1 MFAPYI
7 PTIAILIF
15 LSFIGLMFF
24 TKEDKNRTYIKLIL
38 LVYPLMATYILPGGI
53 GINNFDL
60 ISVVF
65 FVAFYKRKKNENF
78 NYYNFILFCILLI
91 TSIIGCAMAE
101 NITTETFRSFF
112 ELFAI
117 FIFSKILLE
126 ECLYEPSFFYE
137 VIDCLKITVIV
148 SLCFLAGQFIF
159 GMTFTINRELN
170 VNVFQDNLLRY
181 PGFFQDP
188 QKFGQFLAASSFLFL
203 IKKPD
208 EEKLPT
214 KNYVLL
220 LFTLIALLYTG
231 GRAASGGWVL
241 GFALIVMFGNSKLK
255 LYSILLASIMVLVI
269 FYFKDNF
276 ALFNRGDNL
285 SDSYDWRH
293 AIWMDAI
300 GIVKNNFFFG
310 IGSGNYANY
319 VSIHNPN
326 QSFIVNN
333 QVINYDQPESGYL
346 KLLTEYGII
355 GFISIFLLII
365 TPMINSFVTYLK
377 TKDTTLLLLIS
388 PVICWMV
395 SYYTV
400 YSFGDIRIQII
411 IVTITCMSIAYCR
424 QIKNPELLH
433 ED

>member
-1 MFAPYI
+1 M
-7 PTIAILIF
+7 
-15 LSFIGLMFF
+15 
-24 TKEDKNRTYIKLIL
+24 
-38 LVYPLMATYILPGGI
+38 
-53 GINNFDL
+53 
-60 ISVVF
+60 
-65 FVAFYKRKKNENF
+65 
-78 NYYNFILFCILLI
+78 
-91 TSIIGCAMAE
+91 
-101 NITTETFRSFF
+101 
-112 ELFAI
+112 
-117 FIFSKILLE
+117 
-126 ECLYEPSFFYE
+126 
-137 VIDCLKITVIV
+137 
-148 SLCFLAGQFIF
+148 Q
-159 GMTFTINRELN
+159 
-170 VNVFQDNLLRY
+170 
-181 PGFFQDP
+181 
-188 QKFGQFLAASSFLFL
+188 
-203 IKKPD
+203 
-208 EEKLPT
+208 T

-285 SDSYDWRH
+285 SDSYAWRN

>member
-1 MFAPYI
+1 
-7 PTIAILIF
+7 
-15 LSFIGLMFF
+15 
-24 TKEDKNRTYIKLIL
+24 
-38 LVYPLMATYILPGGI
+38 
-53 GINNFDL
+53 
-60 ISVVF
+60 
-65 FVAFYKRKKNENF
+65 
-78 NYYNFILFCILLI
+78 
-91 TSIIGCAMAE
+91 
-101 NITTETFRSFF
+101 
-112 ELFAI
+112 
-117 FIFSKILLE
+117 
-126 ECLYEPSFFYE
+126 
-137 VIDCLKITVIV
+137 
-148 SLCFLAGQFIF
+148 
-159 GMTFTINRELN
+159 
-170 VNVFQDNLLRY
+170 
-181 PGFFQDP
+181 
-188 QKFGQFLAASSFLFL
+188 
-203 IKKPD
+203 
-208 EEKLPT
+208 
-214 KNYVLL
+214 
-220 LFTLIALLYTG
+220 
-231 GRAASGGWVL
+231 
-241 GFALIVMFGNSKLK
+241 
-255 LYSILLASIMVLVI
+255 MVLVI

-285 SDSYDWRH
+285 SDSYAWRN